1 MPLVTASQ
9 CIRLEQILHA
19 TGLGGTTRRRHCSH
33 PNGRRRVHDMLR
45 KSHWRCVVYVRTHV
59 HVLRMRAT
67 TVAGQRGRP
76 LSLMPGG
83 NPWRYQDIQI
93 VKSCF
98 QVFCWFKQ
106 KLVKVY
112 RSKRYCFEWRLSLVN
127 FCFGFGWPLNWN
139 IFILSFVSVIIS
151 VEEQWC
157 LGKRPM
163 NTW

>member
-1 MPLVTASQ
+1 MLLVTACQ
-9 CIRLEQILHA
+9 CIRLEQILDA

-33 PNGRRRVHDMLR
+33 PHGRRWVHDMLR
-45 KSHWRCVVYVRTHV
+45 KPNWRCVVYVRTHV

-93 VKSCF
+93 VKSYF

-112 RSKRYCFEWRLSLVN
+112 RSKLFCSERRLTFFCQSWSSLKNNDV
-127 FCFGFGWPLNWN
+127 
-139 IFILSFVSVIIS
+139 
-151 VEEQWC
+151 
-157 LGKRPM
+157 
-163 NTW
+163 